1 MKFLASTDFQI
12 EYLEKSTESLFSAN
26 REAAYHPEFLVE
38 KNYKVFLDQMQ
49 RSKSPSIIPLAH
61 DTFWREYTRAEER
74 IIRNISTM
82 EKNLLEA
89 EKRIQTELDK
99 SFRYY
104 DYVTRKLQN

>member
-1 MKFLASTDFQI
+1 M
-12 EYLEKSTESLFSAN
+12 
-26 REAAYHPEFLVE
+26 H
-38 KNYKVFLDQMQ
+38 

-82 EKNLLEA
+82 EKNLVEA

>member
-1 MKFLASTDFQI
+1 M
-12 EYLEKSTESLFSAN
+12 
-26 REAAYHPEFLVE
+26 H
-38 KNYKVFLDQMQ
+38 

-104 DYVTRKLQN
+104 DYVTQQLQN